1 MGKKGAGRRER
12 RIKSHVKV
20 NNDRK
25 EEKRQIDVQ
34 KEMWREER
42 KEERRDVKARKNKE
56 WKRKGKGKAT
66 N

>member
-1 MGKKGAGRRER
+1 MTCKDTAVTSVPLLFQIVNGIAVTSARKMGKKGAGRRER

-34 KEMWREER
+34 KEM
-42 KEERRDVKARKNKE
+42 
-56 WKRKGKGKAT
+56 
-66 N
+66 

>member
-1 MGKKGAGRRER
+1 MTCKDTAVPSVPLLFQIVNGIAVTCDSKMGKNGAGRRER

-34 KEMWREER
+34 KEM
-42 KEERRDVKARKNKE
+42 
-56 WKRKGKGKAT
+56 
-66 N
+66 